1 MLLSSV
7 LFTFVFRGVCDE
19 KLFFNKQTLH
29 TSANII
35 PWTWVETRSFLHLLK
50 KHERKTTAHF
60 EKNQK
65 KERKP
70 TTMQPSTKPQKR
82 TITES
87 SLLLVQRR

>member
-65 KERKP
+65 KERKKENP
-70 TTMQPSTKPQKR
+70 LQCNLQQNYKKR

-87 SLLLVQRR
+87 SLLLA

>member
-35 PWTWVETRSFLHLLK
+35 PWTWVETRSFLHLLIFCPQ
-50 KHERKTTAHF
+50 F
-60 EKNQK
+60 EDLK
-65 KERKP
+65 
-70 TTMQPSTKPQKR
+70 
-82 TITES
+82 
-87 SLLLVQRR
+87 LLLLLLLLLLPGHFYGTTTS